1 MPRQREPGAVVEE
14 MAVENAVEAGPAAVI
29 EPVEPEPDPRTPG
42 LKVMPDGQVEYQ
54 GKLYAAPFNTSAG
67 CVVPPIW
74 PRRPGQV

>member
-1 MPRQREPGAVVEE
+1 MPRQREPGETTEAVEVAVV
-14 MAVENAVEAGPAAVI
+14 AQAGPAEVI

-42 LKVMPDGQVEYQ
+42 LRVTADGQVEYN
-54 GKLYAAPFNTSAG
+54 GKLYATPFNTSAG

>member
-1 MPRQREPGAVVEE
+1 MPRQREPGEVTE
-14 MAVENAVEAGPAAVI
+14 AVEAAVVVPIGPAEVI

-42 LKVMPDGQVEYQ
+42 LVVMPDGQVRYN

>member
-1 MPRQREPGAVVEE
+1 MPRQREPGAPAEEVVEP
-14 MAVENAVEAGPAAVI
+14 VVDIGPAEVI

-42 LKVMPDGQVEYQ
+42 LEVMPDGQVKYN